1 MSDSGCM
8 ICILACCKGHIIRNQ
23 ENRALEYRVS
33 LPVPS
38 SRESRVGWRPGR
50 GGTPATALLGPTV
63 PVSPPRHFPT
73 VKRVQ
78 YTITNTGSA
87 NLWWVMFG
95 CSNDDVLETWRC
107 GSGCHEVWRSYGGG
121 GGVWRCAARRPGSD
135 RAGPPSPGRPAQW
148 AQSAE
153 GEMRRRWSAARPRTR
168 QPSSPVHTAHDS
180 REGGAACNV
189 TTSAVAVVYM

>member
-1 MSDSGCM
+1 MSDRGCVYS
-8 ICILACCKGHIIRNQ
+8 LAAVCMGQIVRNQ

-33 LPVPS
+33 LRVPS

-87 NLWWVMFG
+87 TFG
-95 CSNDDVLETWRC
+95 W
-107 GSGCHEVWRSYGGG
+107 
-121 GGVWRCAARRPGSD
+121 
-135 RAGPPSPGRPAQW
+135 
-148 AQSAE
+148 
-153 GEMRRRWSAARPRTR
+153 
-168 QPSSPVHTAHDS
+168 
-180 REGGAACNV
+180 
-189 TTSAVAVVYM
+189 